1 MTAAPATAGLGLAVL
16 TGVARRGQ
24 VGEVVARILG
34 EAGYALALIARD
46 AGDADARAGELRASG
61 LAATGY
67 GCDLTDAD
75 ALGEVAAAIAAEHPR
90 GARALVCLA
99 GGFGGA
105 PSVADTAPAL
115 FQRQVAI
122 NLTTAFLTTRAFLPM
137 VRSARGSIVY
147 FASAAAMAGENPAG
161 MAAYASAK
169 AGVATLMRAVARE
182 ERAHGVRANALAPT
196 MVRTGDNVAAMGDAK
211 AYVERETV
219 AWWVRHLCAAEAG
232 PISGQLIRLG

>member
-1 MTAAPATAGLGLAVL
+1 MTAAPAGGGLAVL

-34 EAGYALALIARD
+34 EAGYTLALLARD
-46 AGDADARAGELRASG
+46 AGDAEARAGELRAAG
-61 LAATGY
+61 VRATAH
-67 GCDLTDAD
+67 GCDLTDAG
-75 ALGEVAAAIAAEHPR
+75 ALGEVAASLATDHPS

-105 PSVADTAPAL
+105 PSVADTEPAL
-115 FQRQVAI
+115 FQRQVAV

-137 VRSARGSIVY
+137 VRTARGSIVY
-147 FASAAAMAGENPAG
+147 FASTAAMPGESPAG
-161 MAAYASAK
+161 MAAYATAK
-169 AGVATLMRAVARE
+169 AGVVTLMRAVAKE
-182 ERAHGVRANALAPT
+182 ERANGVRANALAPT

-219 AWWVRHLCAAEAG
+219 GLWVKHLCAPESG
-232 PISGQLIRLG
+232 PVSGQLIRLG